1 MALKEDWK
9 ATGKELG
16 GAFSHLGKTLVRSIS
31 KGVEAAQEWAKE
43 ETEKKVR
50 QPEEKS
56 DDKTEE

>member
-16 GAFSHLGKTLVRSIS
+16 SALSHLGKTLVRSIS

-43 ETEKKVR
+43 ETEKKEQ
-50 QPEEKS
+50 QPE
-56 DDKTEE
+56 

>member
-16 GAFSHLGKTLVRSIS
+16 SALSHLGKTLVRSIS
-31 KGVEAAQEWAKE
+31 KGVEAAQKWAKE
-43 ETEKKVR
+43 ETEKKEQ